1 MKTQKQYWQKL
12 QDPRWQRKR
21 LEILNRAEFCCE
33 SCGDSESQLQ
43 VHHGYYEKG
52 REPWEYEDDTLWC
65 LCDKCHE
72 DAHRGRDGVYLELA
86 KYKPGEIW
94 PIVWT
99 LMRTDGRDSIF
110 FAQISRIM
118 EKRPGWIERV
128 VNILHES
135 LFDISP
141 NGAAA
146 AKPAPKQEQPPTLSE
161 LDLLWSKLLE
171 AVGSVSQFTRGYL
184 QAAYPS
190 SFNGRLFVIGFDPE
204 FADHLGLVDNA
215 KNHAVLQCKL
225 AELGYADCKIMFVTH
240 ESKASSC

>member
-33 SCGDSESQLQ
+33 ICGDSESQLQ

-52 REPWEYEDDTLWC
+52 KEPWEYEDDTLWC
-65 LCDKCHE
+65 LCDGCHE
-72 DAHRGRDGVYLELA
+72 NAHRGLDAVYLELA

-94 PIVWT
+94 PIART

-110 FAQISRIM
+110 FAQLCRIM

-128 VNILHES
+128 VNILYES
-135 LFDISP
+135 LSDVSP

-146 AKPAPKQEQPPTLSE
+146 ANPAPEQQHQPNPSE
-161 LDLLWSKLLE
+161 LDFIWTKLLE
-171 AVGSVSQFTRGYL
+171 AVDSVSPFTRGYL
-184 QAAYPS
+184 QQAYPV
-190 SFNGRLFVIGFDPE
+190 SFNGGLFTIGFAPE
-204 FADHLGLVDNA
+204 FADHISLVDNP
-215 KNHAVLQCKL
+215 KNHAVLQVKL
-225 AELGYADCKIMFVTH
+225 AELGYADCKIVFTMR
-240 ESKASSC
+240 ESGPTN